1 MAAKRGDNARAQT
14 QMTATE
20 KRYTSHPEW
29 VTINEL
35 GFYQRTQSLLN
46 GFTDI

>member
-1 MAAKRGDNARAQT
+1 MA
-14 QMTATE
+14 ATE
-20 KRYTSHPEW
+20 KKYASQPAL

-46 GFTDI
+46 GLEDI